1 MGIRTSERWRESL
14 YRLSDGVTDS
24 PSGRL
29 NGFFETRAVLKLK
42 ASRSFDRPTLKQ
54 TKGQKAGEGS

>member
-29 NGFFETRAVLKLK
+29 NGFFETRAGFEVESLAL
-42 ASRSFDRPTLKQ
+42 L
-54 TKGQKAGEGS
+54 